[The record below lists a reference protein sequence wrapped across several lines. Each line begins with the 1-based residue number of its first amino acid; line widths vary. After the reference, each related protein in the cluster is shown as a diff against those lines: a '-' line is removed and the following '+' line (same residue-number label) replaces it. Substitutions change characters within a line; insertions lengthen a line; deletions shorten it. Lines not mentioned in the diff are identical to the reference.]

1 MCFPTRSLTKRTI
14 MKRNLRITIV
24 LLLSTFIFIDAIQAQ
39 QDHFVYAI
47 TSLEKDG
54 TSWTVLRKLN
64 TQTGV
69 FNTVF
74 LNGIENSN
82 ALLDASSKKQ
92 VLDFSND
99 TISNSHPQMAF
110 GSGVAAI
117 AFNKEANRLYYVP
130 TQVDQLRYIDLA
142 TMKVFCVTGQSFS
155 KAGNLGFHLGSITRM
170 VIAPDGYGYTI
181 TNDGN
186 HFFRFS
192 TNGNTAITDL
202 GELVDAAT
210 NNETVHSEC
219 ANAGGD
225 LIADDNGSLYLITGS
240 NRVFKIDINSKRTQ
254 FIGTIS
260 GLPQKFATSGAAV
273 DEDGNLLLG
282 SSLYSE
288 SYFLV
293 DTKTWAASSYKAMN
307 EMYNTADLASNN
319 TIITKPSSFLKLSGD
334 NFANKIKLYPNPVF
348 ADKFN
353 IQFNNLKAGIYTI
366 QLTDAVGNGAFQ
378 QKIKITD
385 PSQTET
391 INNPGRNA
399 QGFYFLKILNDNN
412 ETIFTQIMVVER

>member
-1 MCFPTRSLTKRTI
+1 MRK
-14 MKRNLRITIV
+14 NLRIPIV
-24 LLLSTFIFIDAIQAQ
+24 LLAGVFIFFDVVQAQ

-54 TSWTVLRKLN
+54 TNWRVLRKLN
-64 TQTGV
+64 TQTAT
-69 FNTVF
+69 FNTVYM
-74 LNGIENSN
+74 NGIESGP
-82 ALLDASSKKQ
+82 ALFDAASKKQ

-99 TISNSHPQMAF
+99 TITNSNPQMAF

-117 AFNKEANRLYYVP
+117 AFNKDANRLYYVP

-155 KAGNLGFHLGSITRM
+155 KAGNLSFHLGSITRM

-186 HFFRFS
+186 HLFRF
-192 TNGNTAITDL
+192 TTTGNTTISDL

-210 NNETVHSEC
+210 NNETIHSEC
-219 ANAGGD
+219 SNAGGD
-225 LIADDNGSLYLITGS
+225 LIADDNGSLFLITGS
-240 NRVFKIDINSKRTQ
+240 NRIFKIDINSKKTQ
-254 FIGTIS
+254 FLGTVS

-273 DEDGNLLLG
+273 DDAGNLIVS
-282 SSLYSE
+282 SSLYSD
-288 SYFLV
+288 SYFFV
-293 DTKTWAASSYKAMN
+293 DTKTWSATPYKATN

-319 TIITKPSSFLKLSGD
+319 AIITKPSSFLKLSSD
-334 NFANKIKLYPNPVF
+334 NFANKIKLYPNPVST
-348 ADKFN
+348 DKFN
-353 IQFNNLKAGIYTI
+353 IQFTNLKAGIYTI

-378 QKIKITD
+378 QKIKITSA
-385 PSQTET
+385 SQTET

-399 QGFYFLKILNDNN
+399 QGFYFLKILNESN